1 MNSSWDYSPDN
12 NHNFDH
18 LFIDKINKSIVEI
31 IAFIKNPLMVEFIIA
46 NNPHLEERY
55 NYHLYAIREIVIN
68 ILVDRDY
75 RDSNGII
82 INIYDDK
89 IEFYNLEDLYGDITE
104 QELLKFNYQPQ
115 AQNKLI
121 AKAFKEI
128 GKVER
133 YDSGLK

>member
-46 NNPHLEERY
+46 NNPNLEERY

-104 QELLKFNYQPQ
+104 QELLRFNY
-115 AQNKLI
+115 
-121 AKAFKEI
+121 
-128 GKVER
+128 
-133 YDSGLK
+133 

>member
-104 QELLKFNYQPQ
+104 QELLRFNY
-115 AQNKLI
+115 
-121 AKAFKEI
+121 
-128 GKVER
+128 
-133 YDSGLK
+133 